1 MPTVSDVSDVPNLP
15 RERVAS
21 ISELPE
27 GELRVVQCNG
37 RSLALSNI
45 GGELHAIDN
54 VCTHDSGPLGEGT
67 LRGDRVICPRHG
79 AAFDARS
86 GRALTLPAVRGVRAY
101 AVTVE
106 GDDVY
111 VECSEDAP

>member
-1 MPTVSDVSDVPNLP
+1 VPTEPTEATAPDPS
-15 RERVAS
+15 RKRVAS
-21 ISELPE
+21 LAELPD
-27 GELRVVQCNG
+27 GELRVVDCHG
-37 RSLALSNI
+37 RSLALSNV

-54 VCTHDSGPLGEGT
+54 VCTHDSGPLGDGT

-79 AAFDARS
+79 AAFDART

-106 GDDVY
+106 GDDVF
-111 VECSEDAP
+111 VECSEDAS

>member
-1 MPTVSDVSDVPNLP
+1 MPDLP
-15 RERVAS
+15 RERIAAL
-21 ISELPE
+21 SELPE
-27 GELRVVQCNG
+27 GELRVVDCNG
-37 RSLALSNI
+37 RSLAVSNV
-45 GGELHAIDN
+45 GGELYAIDN

-79 AAFDARS
+79 AAFDART
-86 GRALTLPAVRGVRAY
+86 GRALTLPAVRGVHAY

-111 VECSEDAP
+111 IECSEDAS

>member
-1 MPTVSDVSDVPNLP
+1 M
-15 RERVAS
+15 
-21 ISELPE
+21 
-27 GELRVVQCNG
+27 
-37 RSLALSNI
+37 
-45 GGELHAIDN
+45 
-54 VCTHDSGPLGEGT
+54 
-67 LRGDRVICPRHG
+67 ICPRHG

>member
-1 MPTVSDVSDVPNLP
+1 MP

-27 GELRVVQCNG
+27 GELRVVECNG
-37 RSLALSNI
+37 RSLALSNV

-79 AAFDARS
+79 AAFDART

-101 AVTVE
+101 AVTAE

-111 VECSEDAP
+111 VECSEDAS

>member
-1 MPTVSDVSDVPNLP
+1 VP
-15 RERVAS
+15 RERIASVAE
-21 ISELPE
+21 IPE
-27 GELRVVQCNG
+27 GEVRVVDCGDG
-37 RSLALSNI
+37 RSLALSNV

-79 AAFDARS
+79 AAFDART
-86 GRALTLPAVRGVRAY
+86 GRALTLPAVRGVSAY

-111 VECSEDAP
+111 VECEDGGA